1 VVSEVDAVTKLDWVT
16 DPRFQ
21 PKPMI
26 ITAALTGAVPSKSRY
41 PTLPTAPREIAETAL
56 ACADLGASTVHLHMR
71 DHQGNQTQDLEK
83 LLETIQLIRSANPT
97 LIICATS
104 TSRGSTSLND
114 RILALGLPTQYL
126 PDMLSLTLGSYNT
139 PTGVNL
145 NPRDEIDFISEAIAD
160 AGVTPELE
168 IFEPGMMYTYLRMR
182 REGKI
187 SKSGI
192 INILLGVDGATA
204 ASAREL
210 LHISELVPPDIE
222 WAVAG
227 IGAFQKRTVW
237 LGAVLGGNVR
247 VGMEDDPRG
256 ESEGWTNEDSV
267 RRAVLAAHSLDRS
280 IATPAE
286 ARARLRLNPG

>member
-1 VVSEVDAVTKLDWVT
+1 MSEDPVVPKLDWVI
-16 DPRFQ
+16 DPRFE

-41 PTLPTAPREIAETAL
+41 PTLPTLPREIAETAL

-83 LLETIQLIRSANPT
+83 LLETIQLIRSENPS

-104 TSRGSTSLND
+104 TSRGSKSLND
-114 RILALGLPTQYL
+114 RISALGLPKQDL

-145 NPRDEIDFISEAIAD
+145 NPREEIDFIAGAIAD

-187 SKSGI
+187 SKPGI
-192 INILLGVDGATA
+192 VNILLGVDGATA
-204 ASAREL
+204 ASVREL

-267 RRAVLAAHSLDRS
+267 KRAVFAAHSLDRS

-286 ARARLRLNPG
+286 ARVRLGLSPR

>member
-1 VVSEVDAVTKLDWVT
+1 MGKEDIIPKLDWAI
-16 DPRFQ
+16 DPRFE

-41 PTLPTAPREIAETAL
+41 PTLPTAPLEIAETAL

-83 LLETIQLIRSANPT
+83 LLETIQRIRSANPS

-114 RILALGLPTQYL
+114 RISALGLPKQDL

-145 NPRDEIDFISEAIAD
+145 NPREEIDFIAGAIAD

-168 IFEPGMMYTYLRMR
+168 IFEPGMMYTYFRMR
-182 REGKI
+182 REGRI
-187 SKSGI
+187 SKPGI
-192 INILLGVDGATA
+192 VNILLGVDGASA

-267 RRAVLAAHSLDRS
+267 KRAVFAAHSLDRS

-286 ARARLRLNPG
+286 ARVRLGLSPR